1 MTLQTC
7 APCEDQSAATLTG
20 AVHVATIDTRL
31 VSAVQAR
38 AGARIHE
45 AAGLLSGYYVWCEV
59 LKRAIRRDDQSKV
72 AMALAQVC
80 AAKRKLR
87 QFLVPPV
94 ANYTVA
100 TYA

>member
-1 MTLQTC
+1 MAVHARSTHEEQ
-7 APCEDQSAATLTG
+7 PAAALSG

-38 AGARIHE
+38 AGARVHE

-72 AMALAQVC
+72 AQALGQVC

-87 QFLVPPV
+87 QFLVP
-94 ANYTVA
+94 AVA

>member
-1 MTLQTC
+1 MTCQACTTC
-7 APCEDQSAATLTG
+7 EEPIAATLSG

-31 VSAVQAR
+31 VAAVQAR

-45 AAGLLSGYYVWCEV
+45 AAGILNGYYIWAEV
-59 LKRAIRRDDQSKV
+59 LKRALSRHDNSK
-72 AMALAQVC
+72 AAIALGNVC

-87 QFLVPPV
+87 QFLVP
-94 ANYTVA
+94 AVA